1 MATLQA
7 TTVSGLI
14 TGLRTDRITT
24 STKTLELNDRL
35 GVVTCTNTSN
45 ITLTVPNDTSVNFPV
60 GSVIYINR
68 LGSGNVTLS
77 AAGGVSITR
86 SGNLAANEELYIR
99 KRAANTW
106 IVVNQPRASGVV

>member
-1 MATLQA
+1 MAQLQE
-7 TTVSGLI
+7 TTVNGVI

-24 STKTLELNDRL
+24 SSKTLELNDRL

-45 ITLTVPNDTSVNFPV
+45 ITLTVPADSTTNFPV

-68 LGSGNVTLS
+68 LGTGNVTLS
-77 AAGGVSITR
+77 AAGGVSVTR
-86 SGNLAANEELYIR
+86 TGNLSLYEELYIR

-106 IVVNQPRASGVV
+106 IVVNQPSASGVV